1 MDLKVDLDEDHDNG
15 NMPRAVENAIRG
27 CGPCSPEPEPG
38 TGGGMQWIFSPFIC
52 CLYIC
57 YIYFTGVEDVL
68 MEVKDL
74 STGVYGE
81 PYKVRYCNVYC

>member
-1 MDLKVDLDEDHDNG
+1 MPLEDVDL
-15 NMPRAVENAIRG
+15 AVQNQNQQQEEVSSGFDFLAIYLLHLY
-27 CGPCSPEPEPG
+27 SF
-38 TGGGMQWIFSPFIC
+38 IFAS

-57 YIYFTGVEDVL
+57 YVNFTGVEDVL

-81 PYKVRYCNVYC
+81 PYKVRGRKCKC